1 MKAVLI
7 TLAAIIGI
15 GLVGVCMVMSSKNG
29 AISLEENVNAAK
41 SGIDV
46 QLSNRFNKLHELA
59 SVVKN
64 YNEHEYNTLV
74 KVIEARGKNM
84 SSKEVKECTDQCMA
98 KINVLA
104 VSEGYP
110 DLKAQKNCQH
120 LLNDISITEN
130 TLAQHKKAYNEFVR
144 DYRYYCRKFPTSFF
158 LSFTGSEVKKY
169 DMYEAEP
176 EQRDTKPLEQ
186 F

>member
-1 MKAVLI
+1 MKAVAI
-7 TLAAIIGI
+7 TLAAIVGI
-15 GLVGVCMVMSSKNG
+15 GLVGLCIVMSSKNG
-29 AISLEENVNAAK
+29 AINLEEQVNTAK

-59 SVVKN
+59 ACVKK
-64 YNEHEYNTLV
+64 YDEHEYNTLV
-74 KVIEARGKNM
+74 KTIEARGKNM
-84 SSKEVKECTDQCMA
+84 SGTEAKQCIA
-98 KINVLA
+98 AFSRV
-104 VSEGYP
+104 EERYP
-110 DLKAQKNCQH
+110 DLKSQKNYAN
-120 LLNDISITEN
+120 LMNDISITEN

-158 LSFTGSEVKKY
+158 LSFTGYEVKKY

-176 EQRDTKPLEQ
+176 EQKDTKPLDL

>member
-59 SVVKN
+59 ACVKK
-64 YNEHEYNTLV
+64 YDEHEYKTLMD
-74 KVIEARGKNM
+74 VIAQRGGKNM
-84 SSKEVKECTDQCMA
+84 DGKGFKATMA
-98 KINVLA
+98 NINA
-104 VSEGYP
+104 VAEKYP
-110 DLKAQKNCQH
+110 ELQSQKNYQF
-120 LLNDISITEN
+120 LMNDVAVTEN
-130 TLAQHKKAYNEFVR
+130 HLSQMRKAANESIR
-144 DYRYYCRKFPTSFF
+144 DYNYHCRKFPTSFF
-158 LSFTGSEVKKY
+158 LSFTGYEVKKY

-176 EQRDTKPLEQ
+176 EQRDTKPLEL